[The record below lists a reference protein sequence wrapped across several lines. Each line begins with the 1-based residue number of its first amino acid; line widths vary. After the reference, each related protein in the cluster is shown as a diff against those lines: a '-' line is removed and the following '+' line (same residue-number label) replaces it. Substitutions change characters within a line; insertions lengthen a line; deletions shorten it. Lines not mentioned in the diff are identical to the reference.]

1 MNNWKIILTFTYPY
15 EAHIVKSKLES
26 ENIPTQIRDELT
38 VQADILHSNAI
49 GGVKLLVKEK
59 DYDKALKILI
69 ESGQINEPKLI
80 ENKLLIR
87 FDKISSK
94 LPLIGKS
101 IVEFRLIIIVALLL
115 VIITAIVSISLS

>member
-26 ENIPTQIRDELT
+26 EDIPTQTRDELT
-38 VQADILHSNAI
+38 VRSNAI
-49 GGVKLLVKEK
+49 GGVKLLVKED

-69 ESGQINEPKLI
+69 ELRQISEPKLT